1 MQLRKLHSYSLNI
14 IFGCLLILVSV
25 TGEAR
30 GDRQKSSSSS
40 GKSTGS
46 TSTHATHSSGGSSHS
61 GASHGSASH
70 STSSRTT
77 SGHSTGSASTS
88 HSSGHSSS
96 PSVPAYTRK
105 ASSGD
110 SGRRGGNHDGS
121 TTSSHVNTGSGSHDH
136 HIRNE
141 ERHVSGG
148 SSALNNK
155 HNDDHRGAD
164 SNFRRS
170 SGPATHTGSGSTGHY
185 EPVRH
190 VSNIGG
196 HRVYKD
202 DHGRVRDIHARGVV
216 IHHDLHGDRRFVAV
230 HGGTRVVGYGPRRG
244 FVERRYYTRPGRVY
258 VQRTY
263 VIGGRPYV
271 YAYRSYRYRGIF
283 FYRYAPA
290 YYYRPAFYG
299 WVYNPWPARVSFHWG
314 WFGDPWYPYYGYY
327 FRPYPYYASPSLWLT
342 DYLLAENLRL
352 AYEARANADAAAA
365 ASYSAQYPPP
375 QSAEV
380 ALSPEVKQLVAD
392 EVQRQLEVE
401 RAAAEQPAPAVQ
413 QKAAPQNENAQVED
427 EVPPALDPN
436 QIVFIVSSNL
446 DLESDSGECSVTP
459 GDVLMRVG
467 NAPDENNRVAV
478 KVASS
483 KKGDC
488 PVNTNSAVAVT
499 DLQEM
504 HNHFREKLDSGLK
517 SLAENQ
523 GKNGLPSAPD
533 TGTVAGEVPPAQP
546 DTDAAKELEDEQNQA
561 DKTEREVQKAPPG
574 Q

>member
-1 MQLRKLHSYSLNI
+1 
-14 IFGCLLILVSV
+14 
-25 TGEAR
+25 
-30 GDRQKSSSSS
+30 
-40 GKSTGS
+40 
-46 TSTHATHSSGGSSHS
+46 
-61 GASHGSASH
+61 
-70 STSSRTT
+70 
-77 SGHSTGSASTS
+77 
-88 HSSGHSSS
+88 
-96 PSVPAYTRK
+96 
-105 ASSGD
+105 
-110 SGRRGGNHDGS
+110 
-121 TTSSHVNTGSGSHDH
+121 VNTGSGSHDH
-136 HIRNE
+136 HVRE
-141 ERHVSGG
+141 EHHASGG
-148 SSALNNK
+148 DTALNNK
-155 HNDDHRGAD
+155 HNDDHRRAD
-164 SNFRRS
+164 SSFRRS
-170 SGPATHTGSGSTGHY
+170 SGPATHTGSGGAAHY
-185 EPVRH
+185 QPVRH
-190 VSNIGG
+190 VSNVGS

-202 DHGRVRDIHARGVV
+202 DHGRVRDIHTRGVV
-216 IHHDLHGDRRFVAV
+216 IHRDIHGDRRFVAV
-230 HGGTRVVGYGPRRG
+230 HGGTRVVGYGPGRG

-263 VIGGRPYV
+263 IIGGRPYV

-299 WVYNPWPARVSFHWG
+299 WAYNPWPVRVSFHWG

-365 ASYSAQYPPP
+365 AASYSSSPQYPPP
-375 QSAEV
+375 QSGEV
-380 ALSPEVKQLVAD
+380 TLSPEVKQLVAD
-392 EVQRQLEVE
+392 EVQRQL
-401 RAAAEQPAPAVQ
+401 AAERDAAGQPAPAVPQ
-413 QKAAPQNENAQVED
+413 QAAPQNENAQVED

-446 DLESDSGECSVTP
+446 DLESDSGECSLTP

-483 KKGDC
+483 KKGNC

-523 GKNGLPSAPD
+523 GKNGLPAAPD

-546 DTDAAKELEDEQNQA
+546 DTDAAKELQNEQDQA
-561 DKTEREVQKAPPG
+561 DKTEQEVQKKAPPG
-574 Q
+574 V